1 MKTQTKTPHTKI
13 THNNR
18 TMVKTKTTAIEI
30 KQTKITQPTTITM
43 LAAKIMEPE
52 ATTVEETMEAI
63 MEVIKD
69 LDTGLEITNALQS
82 VNTSAFY
89 QKQKD
94 HKIKKRSK
102 KKQITSYTSF
112 ERKK

>member
-18 TMVKTKTTAIEI
+18 TMVKTKTT
-30 KQTKITQPTTITM
+30 QPTTITM
-43 LAAKIMEPE
+43 LAAKIMESE

-112 ERKK
+112 RKK

>member
-13 THNNR
+13 THNNQ
-18 TMVKTKTTAIEI
+18 TMVKTKT
-30 KQTKITQPTTITM
+30 TQPTTITM
-43 LAAKIMEPE
+43 LAVKIMEPE
-52 ATTVEETMEAI
+52 ATVRET

-82 VNTSAFY
+82 VNTSAFQ

-94 HKIKKRSK
+94 HTIKKRSK
-102 KKQITSYTSF
+102 KKQIISYTSF